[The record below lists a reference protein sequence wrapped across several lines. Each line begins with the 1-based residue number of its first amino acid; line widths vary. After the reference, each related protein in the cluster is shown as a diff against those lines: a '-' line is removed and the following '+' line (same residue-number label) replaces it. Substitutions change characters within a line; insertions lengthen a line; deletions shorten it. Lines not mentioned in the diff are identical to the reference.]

1 MYDEQT
7 YVAARAAMRRAVEH
21 AAAVAVR
28 RGWPIGDGRWNDE
41 ADDALYDMRAELD
54 NAVYQLALELLAEEG
69 RRWLELSNRSGG
81 C

>member
-7 YVAARAAMRRAVEH
+7 YVAARAAMRRAVQH

-41 ADDALYDMRAELD
+41 ADDLLYDMRTELGE
-54 NAVYQLALELLAEEG
+54 AVYKLARKLLAEDG
-69 RRWLELSNRSGG
+69 KQWLELSNRSGG